1 METEE
6 IQQKLICLARLR
18 LSQTQGQHL
27 RFILWLRRLQ
37 THTLTDPRG
46 NRDGYTLVLEPPFLG
61 PPTSKNQTLSEARAS
76 LYICQLIFSWP
87 ITEDET
93 NPDLSKKKKRNI
105 SNLHV
110 EKLMSAALQVNGCEI
125 RSLLRCKN
133 FFLLKLFVSS
143 ANSTSASML
152 KLFPNS
158 IIKTGAPQTQAS
170 KSSCFCSKDIPRKTQ
185 NLLKSKE
192 TLKNLVHK
200 ISNEAAFLW
209 GSVKGCKFQVW
220 MFIQSSTSKADQRLK
235 WCFKMMFFQ

>member
-37 THTLTDPRG
+37 THTLTGPRG
-46 NRDGYTLVLEPPFLG
+46 NRAGYTLALEPPFLG
-61 PPTSKNQTLSEARAS
+61 LPTSKNQTLSEARAS
-76 LYICQLIFSWP
+76 LYIYQLIFSWP

-93 NPDLSKKKKRNI
+93 NPDLSKLKNII

-170 KSSCFCSKDIPRKTQ
+170 KSSCFCSKDIPW
-185 NLLKSKE
+185 KSKTSPNPKKPWK
-192 TLKNLVHK
+192 TLF
-200 ISNEAAFLW
+200 I
-209 GSVKGCKFQVW
+209 KFQMRLPFCQDLYKAVN
-220 MFIQSSTSKADQRLK
+220 FKCKCSSNPPPERVTSD
-235 WCFKMMFFQ
+235 